1 MKRPAIGRDLVPV
14 NEFRAN
20 MASWM
25 HQLEESGRPLVLTQ
39 RGRAAAVLVDPAM
52 LDELEDAR
60 DVVKR
65 VLIGLEEVERG
76 AVHEDD
82 DVWAAVEE
90 VIATAE
96 AMSRASSVD

>member
-25 HQLEESGRPLVLTQ
+25 HQLEKSGRPVVLTQ
-39 RGRAAAVLVDPAM
+39 RGKAAAVLVDPAM

-60 DVVKR
+60 EVVKR
-65 VLIGLEEVERG
+65 VLTGLEEIERG
-76 AVHEDD
+76 AVHEDA

-96 AMSRASSVD
+96 AKARASSVD